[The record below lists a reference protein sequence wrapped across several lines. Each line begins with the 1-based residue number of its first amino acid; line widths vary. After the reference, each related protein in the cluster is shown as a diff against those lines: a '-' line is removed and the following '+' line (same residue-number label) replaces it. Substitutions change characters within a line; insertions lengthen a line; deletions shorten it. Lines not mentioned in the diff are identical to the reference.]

1 MRRVVLSLIVAALLL
16 GRASAPVAQQTVPS
30 PRDVLGFT
38 PGEDYKLA
46 DFRQLQDYFQKLDAA
61 SDRVR
66 VSSAGTSTEG
76 NDMLVALISS
86 EANLAKAE
94 RYREISKTLAYV
106 RGVSPEGARALARE
120 GKAVVWIDNGLHA
133 SEVATAQHAFLLAH
147 RVATEESAEMREI
160 RDNVIL
166 VLLPNVNPDGMNLVV
181 DWYRKNLNTPNQ
193 DSPMPW
199 LYQKYIGHDNNRD
212 AYMQTQAETRIV
224 NTLLY
229 KEWLPQIL
237 YNQHQAG
244 WPPPR
249 MFVPPFPDPFNPNI
263 DPQVMRGI
271 DLVGGAMLDRFER
284 ERKSGVVSRFQ
295 FSTWYNGSIRTTAY
309 FHNIIGILT
318 ETWHPSA
325 TPYTYDPKR
334 FPREF
339 DNGVSVAEPSTSY
352 PSPWLGGTVRLSD
365 AVDYMLTGSL
375 GVLQVAAKYRE
386 QFLLGIYQIGARQI
400 EKGATEAPVA
410 YIISPEQHDAPAA
423 ALFVETLM
431 RGAVEVHRADGPF
444 SADGTL
450 YPAGTWVVRMDQ
462 PFRPFAKDLLE
473 PQRYPDLRSSPGGPP
488 LPPYDTAGWTLA
500 YQMGVSAVAVKA
512 PLAAKLTPL
521 SDYPRIVGRVVL
533 PPRALPHPA
542 ARPTMASAIADA
554 GLQAVSAGTYAIEP
568 RANAAFRAVNRL
580 LAAGVPIARGGGV
593 SGVRSS
599 RGGGASAPQPAAGRG
614 GGALAPQSALSGS
627 FLVTVKDAAQGRLLS
642 DIVGAEGVQA
652 QRIDRLPRMAIPPV
666 RAARIGLY
674 KSWVANMDEGWT
686 RWLLEQYAFPYTTL
700 TDADVRNGTLR
711 DRFDVIFLPDQAPR
725 RIIAG
730 HQPSDR
736 PREGPWG
743 PVPPEYQG
751 GIGESGVEAL
761 KIFVQSG
768 GRLIAFDAASDLP
781 LQSFGGIFAHIK
793 NTVSPLAKT
802 TFYCPGSV
810 VRLDVDISQPAAFG
824 MPARPAA
831 YFAGSRGFETDDP
844 SVVSIARYAAKAD
857 DVLMSGWLLGAE
869 HLAGRHAVLQV
880 PLGQG
885 SVLLFAF
892 RPQFRAQPHATFKL
906 VFNGLYR

>member
-1 MRRVVLSLIVAALLL
+1 MRRVALSLIVAALVL
-16 GRASAPVAQQTVPS
+16 GRASSPVAQQTAPT

-38 PGEDYKLA
+38 PGDDYKLA
-46 DFRQLQDYFQKLDAA
+46 DFRQLQSYFQALDAA
-61 SDRVR
+61 SDRVT
-66 VSSAGTSTEG
+66 VYSAGKSTEG

-86 EANLAKAE
+86 EANLARADH
-94 RYREISKTLAYV
+94 YRDISKKLAYV
-106 RGVSPEGARALARE
+106 RGVGPDAARALARD

-166 VLLPNVNPDGMNLVV
+166 VLLPTVNPDGMNLVV
-181 DWYRKNLNTPNQ
+181 DWYRKHLNSPNQ

-212 AYMQTQAETRIV
+212 AYMQTQAETRVV

-229 KEWLPQIL
+229 KEWLPQIM

-263 DPQVMRGI
+263 DPQVIRGI

-284 ERKSGVVSRFQ
+284 ERKPGVVSRYQ
-295 FSTWYNGSIRTTAY
+295 FSTWYNGSIRTAAY
-309 FHNIIGILT
+309 FHNMIGILT

-325 TPYTYDPKR
+325 TPFTYDPKR
-334 FPREF
+334 FPRAF
-339 DNGVSVAEPSTSY
+339 DNGISVTEPSTSY
-352 PSPWLGGTVRLSD
+352 PSPWLGGTVHLAD

-375 GVLQVAAKYRE
+375 AVLQVAAKYRE

-400 EKGATEAPVA
+400 EKGTTEPPVA
-410 YIISPEQHDAPAA
+410 YLIPSAQHDPTAA

-431 RGAVEVHRADGPF
+431 RGAVEVHRAEGPF

-462 PFRPFAKDLLE
+462 PFRPFAKDLFE
-473 PQRYPDLRSSPGGPP
+473 PQRYPDMRSSPGGSP

-500 YQMGVSAVAVKA
+500 YQMGVNAVAVSAPFTAKLA
-512 PLAAKLTPL
+512 PLA
-521 SDYPRIVGRVVL
+521 DYPRLVGRVVL

-542 ARPTMASAIADA
+542 ARPTMASAVADA
-554 GLQAVSAGTYAIEP
+554 GLQEVGPGTYAIEP
-568 RANAAFRAVNRL
+568 RANAAFRVVNRL
-580 LAAGVPIARGGGV
+580 LASGVSVARARGVLAGD
-593 SGVRSS
+593 
-599 RGGGASAPQPAAGRG
+599 AAG
-614 GGALAPQSALSGS
+614 LAAGS
-627 FLVTVKDAAQGRLLS
+627 FLVTVRDTTQGRQLA
-642 DIVGAEGVQA
+642 DVVGAEGVQA
-652 QRIDRLPRMAIPPV
+652 QRIDRLPRLAIPRV
-666 RAARIGLY
+666 RVGRIGLY

-686 RWLLEQYAFPYTTL
+686 RWLLEQYGFPYTTL
-700 TDADVRNGTLR
+700 TDADVRAGALR
-711 DRFDVIFLPDQAPR
+711 DRFDVIILPDQTPR
-725 RIIAG
+725 RIVSG
-730 HQPSDR
+730 HQPTDR

-743 PVPPEYQG
+743 PVPTQYQG
-751 GIGESGVEAL
+751 GIGEGGVEAL
-761 KIFVQSG
+761 RMFVQAG
-768 GRLIAFDAASDLP
+768 GRLVTFDAASDLP
-781 LQSFGGIFAHIK
+781 LESFGGVFTHIR
-793 NTVSPLAKT
+793 NTVTPLDRA

-810 VRLDVDISQPAAFG
+810 LRLDVDTTHPGASG
-824 MPARPAA
+824 MTAHPAA
-831 YFAGSRGFETDDP
+831 YFAGSRGFATDDP
-844 SVVSIARYAAKAD
+844 SVVSIARYAAKAE

-869 HLAGRHAVLQV
+869 QLAGRHAVLQV
-880 PLGQG
+880 PLGKG
-885 SVLLFAF
+885 TVTLFAF

-906 VFNGLYR
+906 VFNALYVGVD

>member
-1 MRRVVLSLIVAALLL
+1 MRRVVLSVIVAALLF
-16 GRASAPVAQQTVPS
+16 GRTTAPGAQQTVPS

-46 DFRQLQDYFQKLDAA
+46 DFRQVQDYFQKLDAA
-61 SDRVR
+61 SDRVQ
-66 VSSAGTSTEG
+66 VSSAGKSTEG
-76 NDMLVALISS
+76 NDILVALISS
-86 EANLAKAE
+86 EANLARVD
-94 RYREISKTLAYV
+94 RYREISRTLAYV

-147 RVATEESAEMREI
+147 RVATEESTEMREI

-166 VLLPNVNPDGMNLVV
+166 VLLPTVNPDGMNLVV
-181 DWYRKNLNTPNQ
+181 DWYRKHLNTPHQ

-212 AYMQTQAETRIV
+212 GYMQTQAETRIV

-244 WPPPR
+244 SPPPR

-284 ERKSGVVSRFQ
+284 ERKSGVVSRYQ

-339 DNGVSVAEPSTSY
+339 DNGVSVTEPSTSY
-352 PSPWLGGTVRLSD
+352 PSPWLGGMVRLSD

-375 GVLQVAAKYRE
+375 AVLQVAARYRE
-386 QFLLGIYQIGARQI
+386 QFLLGIYQIGARQV

-410 YIISPEQHDAPAA
+410 YIISPEQHDAAAA

-431 RGAVEVHRADGPF
+431 RGAVDVHRADGPF

-473 PQRYPDLRSSPGGPP
+473 PQRYPDLRSSPGSLP

-500 YQMGVSAVAVKA
+500 YQMGVSVIAVKA
-512 PLAAKLTPL
+512 PFAAKLTVL
-521 SDYPRIVGRVVL
+521 SDYPRVTGRVVL
-533 PPRALPHPA
+533 PPGGLAHPA
-542 ARPTMASAIADA
+542 ARPTMASAVANA
-554 GLQAVSAGTYAIEP
+554 GLQSVGAGTYAIEP

-580 LAAGVPIARGGGV
+580 LASGVPMSRAPGV
-593 SGVRSS
+593 LAGD
-599 RGGGASAPQPAAGRG
+599 GAG
-614 GGALAPQSALSGS
+614 LAPGS
-627 FLVTVKDAAQGRLLS
+627 FLVTIKDAAQGRQLA
-642 DIVGAEGVQA
+642 DIVVAEGVQA
-652 QRIDRLPRMAIPPV
+652 QRIERLARMAIPPV

-686 RWLLEQYAFPYTTL
+686 RWLLEQYAFPYATL
-700 TDADVRNGTLR
+700 TDADVRNGKLR
-711 DRFDVIFLPDQAPR
+711 DRFDVIILPDQAPR
-725 RIIAG
+725 SIIAG

-743 PVPPEYQG
+743 PVPPQYQG
-751 GIGESGVEAL
+751 GIGDNGVEAL
-761 KIFVQSG
+761 KMFVQSG
-768 GRLIAFDAASDLP
+768 GRLITFDAASDLP
-781 LQSFGGIFAHIK
+781 LQSFGGVFAHIK

-802 TFYCPGSV
+802 KFYCPGSV
-810 VRLDVDISQPAAFG
+810 VRLDVDVSQSAAFG
-824 MPARPAA
+824 MPAQPAA
-831 YFAGSRGFETDDP
+831 YFAGSRGYETDEP
-844 SVVSIARYAAKAD
+844 SIVSIARYAANAD
-857 DVLMSGWLLGAE
+857 DVLMSGWVLGAE
-869 HLAGRHAVLQV
+869 HLAGRHAMLQV

-892 RPQFRAQPHATFKL
+892 RPQFRAQPHTTFKL
-906 VFNGLYR
+906 VFNSLYR